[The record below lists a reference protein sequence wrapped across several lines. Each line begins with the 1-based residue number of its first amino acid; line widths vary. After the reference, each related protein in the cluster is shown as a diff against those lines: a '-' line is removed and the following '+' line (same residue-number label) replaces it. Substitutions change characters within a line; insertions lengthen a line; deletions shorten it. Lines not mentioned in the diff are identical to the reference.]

1 MLTQGSFLM
10 RARNKSQAPVVYG
23 RIIDCHPYSASG
35 GWADGPIFAVL
46 MPGRFA
52 SNFRRFC
59 KKTRIST
66 GHLSKVLT
74 GNATPS
80 GAMLISIAKEG
91 FDVNLILAGVSYS
104 EMLSE
109 RESEIEKLKLIIDEL
124 RSIINFN
131 LKKS

>member
-1 MLTQGSFLM
+1 MKIQNAKKLSETSEISNRFRKLIKDHNMTQ
-10 RARNKSQAPVVYG
+10 RE
-23 RIIDCHPYSASG
+23 
-35 GWADGPIFAVL
+35 
-46 MPGRFA
+46 
-52 SNFRRFC
+52 FC

-74 GNATPS
+74 GIATPS

-131 LKKS
+131 LKK

>member
-1 MLTQGSFLM
+1 MKIQNAKKLSKTSEISNRFRQLIKDHNMTQ
-10 RARNKSQAPVVYG
+10 RE
-23 RIIDCHPYSASG
+23 
-35 GWADGPIFAVL
+35 
-46 MPGRFA
+46 
-52 SNFRRFC
+52 FC
-59 KKTRIST
+59 EKTRIST

-131 LKKS
+131 LKK

>member
-1 MLTQGSFLM
+1 MKVQLKNKLSETSEISNRFRKLIKDHNMTQ
-10 RARNKSQAPVVYG
+10 RE
-23 RIIDCHPYSASG
+23 
-35 GWADGPIFAVL
+35 
-46 MPGRFA
+46 
-52 SNFRRFC
+52 FC
-59 KKTRIST
+59 EKTRIST

-131 LKKS
+131 LKK